1 MTRNARRFR
10 QALWLPFALAMLGC
24 GGGSSSDGSPT
35 TPTTR
40 SMTVTWH
47 PPESNADGTA
57 MTDLA
62 GYRVLIGTAS
72 GQYGRSYTV
81 AATGPLALTVP
92 DLPPATY
99 YVVVK
104 AYDHSNNE
112 SEATDELVGVVQ

>member
-1 MTRNARRFR
+1 MMKGARRWR
-10 QALWLPFALAMLGC
+10 QVLWLSVPLAMPGC
-24 GGGSSSDGSPT
+24 GGGSSSDG
-35 TPTTR
+35 TPAVPASR
-40 SMTVTWH
+40 SMTVTWDA
-47 PPESNADGTA
+47 PEANADGTA

-104 AYDHSNNE
+104 AYDHSDNE